1 MLNLSILIVIVG
13 LIYWLLRLRRR
24 GFFRRLPKES
34 KVINKISGQEIQVFL
49 DYNTPIEHISFDG
62 VRFGQQFR
70 YKSLDEIGLPEKCN
84 FIIKPIQY
92 SSDTLFHEEPSNETH
107 DHNVFGIIS
116 LEEAKLLKKGLLMA
130 RMQTSNLESS
140 EIISHLFVDSAH
152 SKFAEKMRHL
162 INQAIQS
169 SKPNID
175 DTANKDQ
182 STSANQ

>member
-1 MLNLSILIVIVG
+1 M
-13 LIYWLLRLRRR
+13 IYWLLRLRQR

-130 RMQTSNLESS
+130 RMPNNKLGSS
-140 EIISHLFVDSAH
+140 EIISHLFADTAN
-152 SKFAEKMRHL
+152 SKFAKKMRHL
-162 INQAIQS
+162 IIKAVQS
-169 SKPNID
+169 SEQNVD
-175 DTANKDQ
+175 STAKKDQ
-182 STSANQ
+182 SSSADQ

>member
-1 MLNLSILIVIVG
+1 M
-13 LIYWLLRLRRR
+13 
-24 GFFRRLPKES
+24 
-34 KVINKISGQEIQVFL
+34 
-49 DYNTPIEHISFDG
+49 DD
-62 VRFGQQFR
+62 
-70 YKSLDEIGLPEKCN
+70 IGLPEKCN

-130 RMQTSNLESS
+130 KMQTNNLDSS
-140 EIISHLFVDSAH
+140 EIISHLFADSAH
-152 SKFAEKMRHL
+152 SKFAEKMQHL
-162 INQAIQS
+162 IYQAIQS

-175 DTANKDQ
+175 GTANKDQ

>member
-1 MLNLSILIVIVG
+1 M
-13 LIYWLLRLRRR
+13 IYWLLRLRRR

-49 DYNTPIEHISFDG
+49 DYNTPNEHISFDG

-130 RMQTSNLESS
+130 RMPNSKLGSS
-140 EIISHLFVDSAH
+140 EIISHLFADTAH
-152 SKFAEKMRHL
+152 SKFAKKMRHL
-162 INQAIQS
+162 IIQAVQS
-169 SKPNID
+169 NEQNID
-175 DTANKDQ
+175 DTAKKDQ
-182 STSANQ
+182 SSSADQ